1 MKTLHFCIAAAL
13 AMALPAAVAAQD
25 TTEGPDAPMRQIFQA
40 PGAVAFMTTPTAGEA
55 GRLGLWTWV
64 FLKQPIPGGANAL
77 ALQWDIDC
85 AGQTTRTLRTAVY
98 RDATRVRTDAGID
111 IHATPAPGTPGA
123 VTMAAAC
130 ATGRP
135 RAEPLPTLAAARASA
150 AQTFA
155 AQP

>member
-1 MKTLHFCIAAAL
+1 MKRLQFCIVAAISLAIPAAA
-13 AMALPAAVAAQD
+13 AAQD
-25 TTEGPDAPMRQIFQA
+25 ATEGPDAPMRQIFQA
-40 PGAVAFMTTPTAGEA
+40 PGAVAFMTAPTPGEG
-55 GRLGLWTWV
+55 GRVGLWTWV

-85 AGQTTRTLRTAVY
+85 AGQTTRTVRTAVY
-98 RDATRVRTDAGID
+98 REATRLRTDAGID

-130 ATGRP
+130 ATARP